1 MEDIRASG
9 DVMEADFTKIY
20 DRNYWGGGSGTGS
33 RPKYCEMY
41 LAYIKSLLRPG
52 MVVLDLG
59 CGDWQMYEGFDWS
72 GVEYFGVD
80 IVRSVVQAN
89 IEKHRTE
96 NIYFMHSDFSQ
107 PIEIMSLCN
116 VYTPDLILMKDVIHH
131 WTDEEIQRFVEA
143 LKICNFGTMILTT
156 DYKYF
161 RSPWK
166 NGMPR
171 DLNNKYRWAPVDM
184 TQYGFEHVMY
194 FPRGKYKQV
203 LRKFGRQE

>member
-1 MEDIRASG
+1 MES
-9 DVMEADFTKIY
+9 DFTKIY

-41 LAYIKSLLRPG
+41 LTYIKTLLKPD
-52 MVVLDLG
+52 MIVLDLG

-72 GVEYFGVD
+72 DINYFGVD
-80 IVRSVVQAN
+80 IVHSVIKTNTEKYRAN
-89 IEKHRTE
+89 
-96 NIYFMHSDFSQ
+96 NIYFLQANFNEPSEF
-107 PIEIMSLCN
+107 ISLCN

-131 WTDEEIQRFVEA
+131 WTDTEIEKFV
-143 LKICNFGTMILTT
+143 NFGLKLGNFGQMILTT

-194 FPRGKYKQV
+194 FPRGRYKQV
-203 LRKFGRQE
+203 LRRYGTHQM